1 MEARRLNGGLPDLRF
16 CGIKE
21 GILLYKYTP
30 CEQQRTGSVKHL
42 RKEKHTKMKHTGIKH
57 TEYAES
63 TESRQGKK
71 LPYPVILASSSPRR
85 REILN
90 QIGIEPTVM
99 PGNLEEQVT
108 SERPDEVV
116 MELSAQ
122 KAEHVYNMCRKDREN
137 GSFIVIG
144 SDTVVAAGGKILGK
158 PGNEEEARKMIRL
171 LSGNVHQVYTG
182 VTLIRGDR
190 KITFAE
196 KTEVSVWPMTE
207 EEIEDYIAFHG
218 SEDDGESEENP
229 GKPRHEWE
237 DKAGGYG
244 IQGSFAKFIR
254 EIHGDYYNVM
264 GLPASRTYQ
273 ELKRI
278 SEERL

>member
-1 MEARRLNGGLPDLRF
+1 M
-16 CGIKE
+16 
-21 GILLYKYTP
+21 
-30 CEQQRTGSVKHL
+30 
-42 RKEKHTKMKHTGIKH
+42 RKEKHTEMKQTGIKH
-57 TEYAES
+57 TEY
-63 TESRQGKK
+63 TENRQGIL
-71 LPYPVILASSSPRR
+71 LPYPVILASASPRR

-90 QIGIEPTVM
+90 QIGIEPIVM

-108 SERPDEVV
+108 SDRPDEVV
-116 MELSAQ
+116 RELSVQ
-122 KAEHVYNMCRKDREN
+122 KAEHVCEMCGKDRET

-144 SDTVVAAGGKILGK
+144 SDTVVSAGGKILGK
-158 PGNEEEARKMIRL
+158 PGDEEEAREMIRL
-171 LSGNVHQVYTG
+171 LSGNIHQVYTG
-182 VTLIRGDR
+182 VTLIRGKR
-190 KITFAE
+190 KITFVE

-207 EEIEDYIAFHG
+207 EEIEDYITCCG
-218 SEDDGESEENP
+218 SEDRDGESEGNP

-244 IQGSFAKFIR
+244 IQGTFAKFIR